1 MKFEC
6 FAEQQRK
13 SGNDQSSRH
22 ELPIEL
28 LPTVY
33 FPQEDHSQL
42 MSLMLSE
49 IEQQP
54 TAIEKTIKR
63 ESKKIERF
71 AARLRANRPRLIV
84 LVARGSSDNAALFGR
99 YLLETTTGIPVSL
112 AAPAVH
118 TLYKAKLDLRDSLVI
133 GVSQSGEGDDINL
146 TLKNA
151 KRCGA
156 TTLAITNE
164 AESAMAK
171 LCDEAFLIH
180 AGRER
185 SVAATKTYTGQLLIF
200 HLLARALS
208 GGKEELERLPE
219 FAAEALKLKPD
230 VVAMVERYA
239 FMEQCVVVGRGLNY
253 ANAYEFAIKLM
264 ETCYVVAER
273 FSGADF
279 LHGPIAMV
287 DSGFP
292 VFVFAPPGPTLK
304 GMKELLTKLH
314 GIGAETLAISGD
326 ASALKAASRGI
337 KMPRVD
343 ELLSP
348 IPYVIP
354 AQLFAALLAEA
365 KGLSP
370 DQPRSLSKVTKTV

>member
-1 MKFEC
+1 
-6 FAEQQRK
+6 
-13 SGNDQSSRH
+13 
-22 ELPIEL
+22 
-28 LPTVY
+28 
-33 FPQEDHSQL
+33 

-54 TAIEKTIKR
+54 AAIEKTIKR

-71 AARLRANRPRLIV
+71 AAQLRANRPRLIV

-118 TLYKAKLDLRDSLVI
+118 TLYKAKLDLRDSLVV

-146 TLKNA
+146 TLENA

-156 TTLAITNE
+156 ITLAITNE
-164 AESAMAK
+164 AESTMAK
-171 LCDEAFLIH
+171 LCDEAFLIQ

-200 HLLARALS
+200 HLLARALG
-208 GGKEELERLPE
+208 GGKEEVERLPE
-219 FAAEALKLKPD
+219 LAAEALKLKSE
-230 VVAMVERYA
+230 VAAMVERYA

-292 VFVFAPPGPTLK
+292 VFVFAPQGPTLK
-304 GMKELLTKLH
+304 GMKELLTKLN
-314 GIGAETLAISGD
+314 GIGAETLAISSD
-326 ASALKAASRGI
+326 ASVLKAASRGI
-337 KMPRVD
+337 KMPRVE

>member
-1 MKFEC
+1 
-6 FAEQQRK
+6 
-13 SGNDQSSRH
+13 
-22 ELPIEL
+22 
-28 LPTVY
+28 
-33 FPQEDHSQL
+33 

-54 TAIEKTIKR
+54 AAIERTIKR
-63 ESKKIERF
+63 EAKKIERF
-71 AARLRANRPRLIV
+71 SARLNAKRPRLIV

-99 YLLETTTGIPVSL
+99 YLLELTTGIPVSL

-118 TLYKAKLDLRDSLVI
+118 TLYKKKMDLRDALVI
-133 GVSQSGEGDDINL
+133 GVSQSGEGVDINL
-146 TLKNA
+146 TLENA
-151 KRCGA
+151 KRSGA

-164 AESAMAK
+164 AESSMAM
-171 LCDEAFLIH
+171 LSDETFLIH

-208 GGKEELERLPE
+208 DDPSQMEIERLPE
-219 FAAEALKLKPD
+219 LAAESLKLKSQI
-230 VVAMVERYA
+230 AGLVERYA

-287 DSGFP
+287 DPGFP
-292 VFVFAPPGPTLK
+292 VFIFAPPGPTLA
-304 GMKELLTKLH
+304 GMKELLSKVKI
-314 GIGAETLAISGD
+314 IGAETIVISSE
-326 ASALKAASRGI
+326 ASVLKTASRGI
-337 KMPRVD
+337 KIPQRIS

-348 IPYVIP
+348 IPYIIP

-370 DQPRSLSKVTKTV
+370 DQPRSLSKVTRTV

>member
-1 MKFEC
+1 
-6 FAEQQRK
+6 
-13 SGNDQSSRH
+13 
-22 ELPIEL
+22 
-28 LPTVY
+28 
-33 FPQEDHSQL
+33 

-54 TAIEKTIKR
+54 AAIERTIKR
-63 ESKKIERF
+63 EAKKIESF
-71 AARLRANRPRLIV
+71 AARLKDNRPRLIV
-84 LVARGSSDNAALFGR
+84 LVTRGSSDNAALFGR
-99 YLLETTTGIPVSL
+99 YLLELTTGIPVSL

-118 TLYKAKLDLRDSLVI
+118 TLYKARLDLRDSLVI
-133 GVSQSGEGDDINL
+133 GVSQSGEGADINL
-146 TLKNA
+146 TLENA
-151 KRCGA
+151 KKCGA

-164 AESAMAK
+164 AESSMAG
-171 LCDEAFLIH
+171 LADETFLIH

-200 HLLARALS
+200 HLLAKALGNNKS
-208 GGKEELERLPE
+208 AMEIERLPDL
-219 FAAEALKLKPD
+219 AAEALKLKPQ
-230 VVAMVERYA
+230 VAAMVERYA

-287 DSGFP
+287 DPGFP
-292 VFVFAPPGPTLK
+292 VFIFAPSGPTLS
-304 GMKELLTKLH
+304 GMKELLAKLE
-314 GIGAETLAISGD
+314 GIGAETLVISSEP
-326 ASALKAASRGI
+326 AVLKAARRGI
-337 KMPRVD
+337 KMPRIP

-348 IPYVIP
+348 IPYIIP

-365 KGLSP
+365 KGLTP

>member
-1 MKFEC
+1 
-6 FAEQQRK
+6 
-13 SGNDQSSRH
+13 
-22 ELPIEL
+22 
-28 LPTVY
+28 
-33 FPQEDHSQL
+33 

-54 TAIEKTIKR
+54 AAIERTIKR
-63 ESKKIERF
+63 ESGKIESF
-71 AARLRANRPRLIV
+71 AARLKNNRPRLIL

-99 YLLETTTGIPVSL
+99 YLLELTTGIPVSL
-112 AAPAVH
+112 AAPAIH
-118 TLYKAKLDLRDSLVI
+118 TLYKAKLDLRDALVI
-133 GVSQSGEGDDINL
+133 GVSQSGEGVDINL
-146 TLKNA
+146 TLENA

-164 AESAMAK
+164 AESSMAK
-171 LCDEAFLIH
+171 MADETFLIH

-200 HLLARALS
+200 HLLARSL
-208 GGKEELERLPE
+208 GDGKKAMEIERLPE
-219 FAAEALKLKPD
+219 LAAESLKLKSD
-230 VVAMVERYA
+230 VAAMVERYA

-279 LHGPIAMV
+279 LHGPIAMI
-287 DSGFP
+287 DPGFP
-292 VFVFAPPGPTLK
+292 VFIFAPSGPTLT
-304 GMKELLTKLH
+304 GTKELLAKLKI
-314 GIGAETLAISGD
+314 IGAETLAISGE
-326 ASALKAASRGI
+326 ASVLKSATRGI
-337 KMPRVD
+337 KMPSIP

-348 IPYVIP
+348 IPYIIP

-365 KGLSP
+365 KGLTP